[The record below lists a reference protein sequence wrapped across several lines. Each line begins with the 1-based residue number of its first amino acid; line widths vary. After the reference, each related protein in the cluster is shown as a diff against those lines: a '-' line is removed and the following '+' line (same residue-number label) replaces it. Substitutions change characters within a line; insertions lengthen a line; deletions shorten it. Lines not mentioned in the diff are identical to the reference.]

1 MQFVGQVIADS
12 LLLGGIYTLAAVGL
26 SLSFGVTRIINFAHG
41 EAVMLG
47 AYGAFWA
54 LTLLHLD
61 PLLALPFLMAAGTAA
76 GYALF
81 RLVISHLLDAP
92 QENQILLTF
101 GLALILQNLALYLWT
116 GDQRATTPDY
126 ALNSFLI
133 GGVVV
138 SYGQLIAAAVA
149 LTLVG
154 AVFVWLRRSELGR
167 ATRALAE
174 NRRAAVLVGINVP
187 HLYALTFGI
196 SVAMGAAAGAV
207 LSFILPITPFMGAD
221 ILVKTFAIIVL
232 GGFGNVAGA
241 TVGAF
246 LLAFA
251 ETAVAYYVPEGN
263 GWSEAVAFA
272 VLFAVLIVRP
282 GGILGQVVAE

>member
-1 MQFVGQVIADS
+1 M
-12 LLLGGIYTLAAVGL
+12 
-26 SLSFGVTRIINFAHG
+26 
-41 EAVMLG
+41 
-47 AYGAFWA
+47 
-54 LTLLHLD
+54 
-61 PLLALPFLMAAGTAA
+61 
-76 GYALF
+76 
-81 RLVISHLLDAP
+81 
-92 QENQILLTF
+92 
-101 GLALILQNLALYLWT
+101 
-116 GDQRATTPDY
+116 
-126 ALNSFLI
+126 
-133 GGVVV
+133 
-138 SYGQLIAAAVA
+138 A

-207 LSFILPITPFMGAD
+207 LSFILPVTPFMGAD

-241 TVGAF
+241 AIGAF

-251 ETAVAYYVPEGN
+251 ETVVAYYVPEGN

-272 VLFAVLIVRP
+272 VLFAVLILRP